1 MRVLSR
7 LFFILLAVA
16 TLTHPTAI
24 SQEGAFAGFARENR
38 DALNKNPAGLQVEL
52 RTHGGQTTFHLYET
66 IPIEIA
72 FSSSRQLAYSIE
84 MNETMNPAGQANWLN
99 IEPRESVLRTGT
111 MWFTHAF
118 SCCASRRV
126 YLASN
131 PIVLHR
137 ELNDFL
143 RFKKPGQYQLY
154 FTTSR
159 IFRGEVVHRPTQ
171 DFKQSTFSVV
181 SNILSTVI
189 LPDDPKWDAARL
201 AGTLSLLQ
209 DPQVR
214 AAYEKMEKTI
224 HRMPSELDSDTA
236 RTNEL
241 SQTEFVRAQKA
252 LNALDTPEAIQ
263 ERINRMTLES
273 ISDWQSDK
281 GTDSRRV
288 FYQPYLDSTT
298 RPDLIVAAMSAKAA
312 VSSFGVDYGYA
323 SAWSRFLVQR
333 NHPEIFAI
341 DIGETGQS
349 HEWQEFN
356 AYQALE
362 EGGEIIGALEACI
375 EKKSG
380 TAREMTADTIRLLKD
395 DYARWSAPPKKHT
408 ETHPD

>member
-1 MRVLSR
+1 MRVLSG
-7 LFFILLAVA
+7 LFCIVLAVGI
-16 TLTHPTAI
+16 LTHAAAI
-24 SQEGAFAGFARENR
+24 PQEDGFASFARENR
-38 DALNKNPAGLQVEL
+38 AALNKNPAGLQVEL
-52 RTHGGQTTFHLYET
+52 RTHGDQTTVHLYEI

-72 FSSSRQLAYSIE
+72 FRSSHQFAYSIE
-84 MNETMNPAGQANWLN
+84 MNESMNPAGQANWLN
-99 IEPRESVLRTGT
+99 IEPREAVLRTGT

-118 SCCASRRV
+118 SCCDSRRV
-126 YLASN
+126 YLTSN

-137 ELNDFL
+137 ELTDFL
-143 RFKKPGQYQLY
+143 RFEKPGQYQLY

-159 IFRGEVVHRPTQ
+159 IFRGGVVHSPTQ

-181 SNILSTVI
+181 SNILSIMI
-189 LPDDPKWDAARL
+189 LPDDSKWDAARL
-201 AGTLSLLQ
+201 AETLSLLQ

-214 AAYEKMEKTI
+214 AAYEKAEKAI
-224 HRMPSELDSDTA
+224 HRMRSELDSDTA

-241 SQTEFVRAQKA
+241 SQTQFVRAQKA
-252 LNALDTPEAIQ
+252 LNALDTPDAIQ
-263 ERINRMTLES
+263 ERIKRMTLES
-273 ISDWQSDK
+273 ISDWQRDK

-298 RPDLIVAAMSAKAA
+298 RPDLIVAAMSAKA
-312 VSSFGVDYGYA
+312 VESSFGVDYGYA

-341 DIGETGQS
+341 GIGETGQS
-349 HEWQEFN
+349 HEWREFN

-362 EGGEIIGALEACI
+362 EGGDIIGVLEACI